1 MNRRGKFQYIIEEK
15 GQLFLIKQN
24 KNIVVI
30 PTEDMKWIIEK
41 SRKNIIINFMSQR
54 VLGSAEIKSK
64 EVEKS
69 NKKKSNQIAGNNV
82 FQCPTGPGQLLFAI
96 LEPLLPSSV
105 CRLGGKVNDRV
116 GQGIQRLSGMD
127 VCRFLP
133 RPG

>member
-1 MNRRGKFQYIIEEK
+1 MNRRGNFQYIIEEK

-69 NKKKSNQIAGNNV
+69 NKKKSKQIARNNV
-82 FQCPTGPGQLLFAI
+82 SQCPI
-96 LEPLLPSSV
+96 DI
-105 CRLGGKVNDRV
+105 VN
-116 GQGIQRLSGMD
+116 
-127 VCRFLP
+127 
-133 RPG
+133 